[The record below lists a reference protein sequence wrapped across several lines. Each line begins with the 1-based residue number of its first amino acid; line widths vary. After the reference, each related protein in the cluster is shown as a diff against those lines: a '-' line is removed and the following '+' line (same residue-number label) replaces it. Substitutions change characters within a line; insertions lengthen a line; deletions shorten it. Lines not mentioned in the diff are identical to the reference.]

1 MGHDHNHSHHHHH
14 HKPNYNRAFAIGV
27 LLNIAFVAVEI
38 TYGLLAD
45 SLALLADAWHN
56 LSDVFALLL
65 AWGASYL
72 ATHKPSD
79 TRTYGLKRG
88 TILASL
94 VSTALLLLALGAIA
108 WEAVQR
114 LFEPAPVES
123 HTVIVVASIG
133 MVINTITALLFLSG
147 SKHDLNI
154 RAAFLHMAADAA
166 ISLGVALGGGLILLT
181 AWLWLDP
188 AITLVIVAVIF
199 ASSWTLLRDSLNL
212 AMDAVPSNIDLDA
225 VRGFLLDQDWVL
237 DLHDLHVWALST
249 TETALTVHV
258 ITATPPLDNGPVLTL
273 QEELQHRFGIE
284 HSTIQVEL
292 SDPPA
297 LCLLNRPHCS

>member
-1 MGHDHNHSHHHHH
+1 MGHSHSHSHHHHH
-14 HKPNYNRAFAIGV
+14 KPTHNRAFAIGV
-27 LLNIAFVAVEI
+27 LLNLAFVLVEI
-38 TYGLLAD
+38 TYGILAD

-72 ATHKPSD
+72 ATRKPSD
-79 TRTYGLKRG
+79 KRTYGLKRG

-108 WEAVQR
+108 WEAMQR
-114 LFEPAPVES
+114 LFDPAPVES
-123 HTVIVVASIG
+123 RTVIVVASIG
-133 MVINTITALLFLSG
+133 MVINTATALLFLSG

-188 AITLVIVAVIF
+188 AITLAIVVIIF
-199 ASSWTLLRDSLNL
+199 ASSWTLLRDSLDL
-212 AMDAVPSNIDLDA
+212 AMDAVPRNIDLDE
-225 VRGFLLDQDWVL
+225 VRRHVLDQDWIL

-258 ITATPPLDNGPVLTL
+258 VTATPLLDNGPVLAL
-273 QEELQHRFGIE
+273 QENLHHRFGIE
-284 HSTIQVEL
+284 HATIQVEL

-297 LCLLNRPHCS
+297 LCLLNRPHC

>member
-1 MGHDHNHSHHHHH
+1 MGHGHQHQT
-14 HKPNYNRAFAIGV
+14 PNYNRIFATGV
-27 LLNIAFVAVEI
+27 GLNVAFVVVEVA
-38 TYGLLAD
+38 YGLMAD

-65 AWGASYL
+65 AWGAAYL
-72 ATHKPSD
+72 ATRKPSD

-108 WEAVQR
+108 WEAVER
-114 LFEPAPVES
+114 LFDPAPVES
-123 HTVIVVASIG
+123 RTVIIVASVG
-133 MVINTITALLFLSG
+133 VVINTATALLFLAG

-166 ISLGVALGGGLILLT
+166 ISLGVALGGGMILLT
-181 AWLWLDP
+181 QWLWLDP
-188 AITLVIVAVIF
+188 GITLVIAVIIF
-199 ASSWTLLRDSLNL
+199 GSSWTLLRDSLDL
-212 AMDAVPSNIDLDA
+212 SMDAVPRNIDLDE
-225 VRGFLLDQDWVL
+225 VRSYLLDREWIL

-258 ITATPPLDNGPVLTL
+258 ITAMPLLDNGPVLDL
-273 QEELQHRFGIE
+273 QEGLHQRFDIA
-284 HSTIQVEL
+284 HATIQVEL

-297 LCLLNRPHCS
+297 LCLLDRPHC